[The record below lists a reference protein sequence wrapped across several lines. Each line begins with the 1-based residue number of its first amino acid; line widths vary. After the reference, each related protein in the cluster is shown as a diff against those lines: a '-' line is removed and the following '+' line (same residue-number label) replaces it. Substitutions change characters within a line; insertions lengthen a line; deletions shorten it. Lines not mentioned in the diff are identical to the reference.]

1 MTDGRFLKKSAL
13 TEEKLVKIREL
24 NGLAA
29 GRGQTLAEMALSWI
43 LKDGIVTKRSCRRIK
58 TGTGIG

>member
-24 NGLAA
+24 NGL
-29 GRGQTLAEMALSWI
+29 QPEE
-43 LKDGIVTKRSCRRIK
+43 VRRWQRWH
-58 TGTGIG
+58 